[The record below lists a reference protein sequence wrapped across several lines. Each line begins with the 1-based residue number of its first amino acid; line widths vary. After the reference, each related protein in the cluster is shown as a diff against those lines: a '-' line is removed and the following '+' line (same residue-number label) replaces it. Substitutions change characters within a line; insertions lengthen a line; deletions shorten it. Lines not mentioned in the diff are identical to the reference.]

1 MFLSSRHKSTKII
14 SLYPRF
20 SLPLQPKFQYVIFF
34 MSLKIVVLA
43 KQVPD
48 TRNVGKDAMTA
59 EGTVNRAALPAIFNP
74 EDLNA
79 LEQALRLKEQHPGS
93 TVGVLTMGPPR
104 AGAIIRQGLYRGA
117 DTGWLLT
124 DRLFAGAD
132 TLATSYAL
140 ATAIKKI
147 GDVDI
152 VIGGRQAIDGDTAQV
167 GPQVAQKLGLNQVT
181 YAEEILKI
189 EDGKATIRRH
199 IDGGVETVEA
209 PLPVVITVNGSAAP
223 CRPCN
228 AKLVM
233 KYKYATCPMERT
245 SPNPSEGGER
255 DYSYLYEERPYL
267 TLNQWSV
274 ADVDG
279 DASQCG
285 LAGSPTKVKTVKNI
299 VFQAKE
305 SKTLTGSDADVEDL
319 IQELLNEKIIG

>member
-1 MFLSSRHKSTKII
+1 MTKA
-14 SLYPRF
+14 
-20 SLPLQPKFQYVIFF
+20 
-34 MSLKIVVLA
+34 LKIVVLA

-48 TRNVGKDAMTA
+48 TRNVGKDAMTP

-79 LEQALRLKEQHPGS
+79 LEQALRLKEQNPGS
-93 TVGVLTMGPPR
+93 TVGLLTMGPPR
-104 AGAIIRQGLYRGA
+104 AGEIIRQGLFRGA

-189 EDGKATIRRH
+189 EERRTENGELRIATIRRH
-199 IDGGVETVEA
+199 IDGGVETVEV
-209 PLPVVITVNGSAAP
+209 PLPCVITVNGSAAP

-233 KYKYATCPMERT
+233 KYKYAQCPLEVDGNTEVGRRNLEL
-245 SPNPSEGGER
+245 SK
-255 DYSYLYEERPYL
+255 DRPYL

-279 DASQCG
+279 DVAQCG
-285 LAGSPTKVKTVKNI
+285 LSGSPTKVKAIKNI

-305 SKTLTGSDADVEDL
+305 SKTLTASDADIEGM
-319 IQELLNEKIIG
+319 IKELWEENIIG

>member
-1 MFLSSRHKSTKII
+1 MA
-14 SLYPRF
+14 
-20 SLPLQPKFQYVIFF
+20 
-34 MSLKIVVLA
+34 LKIVVLA

-79 LEQALRLKEQHPGS
+79 LEQALRLKEQNPGS
-93 TVGVLTMGPPR
+93 TVGILTMGPPR
-104 AGAIIRQGLYRGA
+104 AGEIIRQGLYRGA

-181 YAEEILKI
+181 YAEEVMSVK
-189 EDGKATIRRH
+189 DGKATIKRV

-223 CRPCN
+223 CRPQN

-233 KYKYATCPMERT
+233 KYKRATCPMERT
-245 SPNPSEGGER
+245 ASPNPSEGGES

-279 DASQCG
+279 DVNQCG
-285 LAGSPTKVKTVKNI
+285 LAGSPTKVKAIKNI

-305 SKTLTGSDADVEDL
+305 SKTLTASDADVEGM
-319 IQELLNEKIIG
+319 IKELLEEKIIG